1 MQQFETGI
9 LYVVGTPI
17 GNRGDCT
24 PRALETLGSVAAI
37 VAEDTRHVQRL
48 LADTPVR
55 GDRVSLNAHNE
66 EDRIPRLLER
76 LSGGEDLALVS
87 DAGVPAISDPGGR
100 LVAAAHGAGI
110 PVRAVP
116 GPSAV
121 TAALSV
127 AGFAA
132 NRFAFEGF
140 LPTKGEA
147 RRSRLREIAR
157 DPRTV
162 VLFESPRRIAGL
174 LDDLEAACGSEREAV
189 VTRELTKRFETNR
202 RGPLRELA
210 GHFTG
215 HDEEQRGEF
224 TVCVAGA
231 PEEQPGDGSATVE
244 ADKVLEALLAELS
257 PSRAAKVAARI
268 TGRPKNALY
277 QRAMELDGKE

>member
-1 MQQFETGI
+1 MSETDPGI

-17 GNRGDCT
+17 GNRGDLT
-24 PRALETLGSVAAI
+24 PRALEILTTVAAI

-48 LADTPVR
+48 LADSGARVE
-55 GDRVSLNAHNE
+55 RVSLNAHNE
-66 EDRIPRLLER
+66 DERIPALLARLR
-76 LSGGEDLALVS
+76 AGEALAVAS
-87 DAGVPAISDPGGR
+87 DAGMPAISDPGGR
-100 LVAAAHGAGI
+100 LVAAAHAAGI

-127 AGFAA
+127 AGLPA

-147 RRSRLREIAR
+147 RKARLRAIAR

-162 VLFESPRRIAGL
+162 VLFESPRRIQAL
-174 LDDLEAACGSEREAV
+174 LADLAEACGGGREAV

-202 RGPLRELA
+202 RGPLDELA
-210 GHFTG
+210 AHFAEAT
-215 HDEEQRGEF
+215 DEQRGEL

-231 PEEQPGDGSATVE
+231 PEPQEGEEATLD
-244 ADKVLEALLAELS
+244 ADALLAALLAELP
-257 PSRAAKVAARI
+257 PSRAARVAAKAS
-268 TGRPKNALY
+268 GRSKNALY
-277 QRAMELDGKE
+277 RRAMELAGEG

>member
-1 MQQFETGI
+1 MSESSSGI

-17 GNRGDCT
+17 GNRGDLT
-24 PRALETLGSVAAI
+24 SRALETLTTVAAI

-48 LADTPVR
+48 LADGPGTR
-55 GDRVSLNAHNE
+55 AERISLNAHNE
-66 EDRIPRLLER
+66 NERIPTLMRRLAAGD
-76 LSGGEDLALVS
+76 SLAMVS

-100 LVAAAHGAGI
+100 LVAAAHGDGL

-127 AGFAA
+127 AGLPA

-147 RRSRLREIAR
+147 RRARLRAIAR

-174 LDDLEAACGSEREAV
+174 LAALAGACGGDREAMV
-189 VTRELTKRFETNR
+189 SRELTKRFETNR
-202 RGPLRELA
+202 RGTLAELA
-210 GHFTG
+210 DHFQATAG
-215 HDEEQRGEF
+215 EQRGEL
-224 TVCVAGA
+224 TVCVAGS
-231 PEEQPGDGSATVE
+231 PEPEAEVE
-244 ADKVLEALLAELS
+244 TALNSDALLRALLAELS
-257 PSRAAKVAARI
+257 PSRAARVAARA
-268 TGRPKNALY
+268 TGGRKNDLY
-277 QRAMELDGKE
+277 QRALELSGS